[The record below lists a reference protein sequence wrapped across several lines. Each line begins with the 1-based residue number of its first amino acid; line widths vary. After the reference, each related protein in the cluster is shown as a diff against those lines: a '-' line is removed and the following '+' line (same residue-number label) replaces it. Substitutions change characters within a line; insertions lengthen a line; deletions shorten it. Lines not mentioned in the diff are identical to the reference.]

1 MNLNDTT
8 RFQQLDPQA
17 MHLQI
22 AALPDQLES
31 AWALGQTLALSDSA
45 RRAARIVIAGLD
57 ESAIAGEMLAALL
70 ADSCKLPI
78 SVSRGYDLPA
88 FASGPNSLII
98 LIDHGGEAEEIF
110 SVLEQ
115 ADAHGAARLVLT
127 SGGVLADY
135 AGAALWRYAHD
146 GPARTAFGWQVG
158 LLLALIDQLGLVPDL
173 AANVAEA
180 AALLRAERDAIGLES
195 PPVQNPAK
203 RLAGQMID
211 RFPLIYGAGL
221 FIPVARRWKSQL
233 NLTAKVPAFWD
244 ELPELDYNTLSGLEG
259 LPESTRLAVVCL
271 ASLLFDHPRVRL
283 RQELTRRAFMIEGC
297 VPDTFTARGESALAQ
312 VMHAVQFGD
321 YVSYYLA
328 ILREVDPTPT
338 PLIDDLK
345 AKLSAIR

>member
-1 MNLNDTT
+1 MNLDDIT
-8 RFQQLDPQA
+8 RLDPQA
-17 MHLQI
+17 MHAQI

-31 AWALGQTLALSDSA
+31 AWALGQRLALPDSA

-57 ESAIAGEMLAALL
+57 ESAIAGELLAALV
-70 ADSCKLPI
+70 ADSCNIPI
-78 SVSRGYDLPA
+78 IVSRGYDLPA
-88 FASGPNSLII
+88 FARGPDSLIV
-98 LIDHGGEAEEIF
+98 LIDHAGDAEEIF

-115 ADAHGAARLVLT
+115 ADAHGAARLALT

-146 GPARTAFGWQVG
+146 GPGRTAFGWQLG
-158 LLLALIDQLGLVPDL
+158 LLLALINRLGQVSDL
-173 AANVAEA
+173 TADVAEA
-180 AALLRAERDAIGLES
+180 VALLRAERAPIGLES

-211 RFPLIYGAGL
+211 RIPLIYGAGL
-221 FIPVARRWKSQL
+221 FFPVARRWKSQF
-233 NLTAKVPAFWD
+233 NQTAKSPAFWD
-244 ELPELDYNTLSGLEG
+244 ELPDMDYNTLSGLEG
-259 LPESTRLAVVCL
+259 LPETTRLAVVCL
-271 ASLLFDHPRVRL
+271 ASSRFDHPRVRL
-283 RQELTRRAFMIEGC
+283 RQELTRRAFMMEGC

-328 ILREVDPTPT
+328 IIREVDPTPT